1 MQGIL
6 KKYRKYK
13 ILNVHRDY
21 AVLDIQAGASCIT
34 GDAVTKRLQHFCAP
48 CKHLVIELGQQHER
62 RRLGSFLSFWRLRM
76 RR

>member
-1 MQGIL
+1 MQGIF

-34 GDAVTKRLQHFCAP
+34 GDAGTKRLQHLCAP
-48 CKHLVIELGQQHER
+48 CKHLVI
-62 RRLGSFLSFWRLRM
+62 S
-76 RR
+76 